1 MKTFKN
7 YVKGFNTI
15 VLILIISTVSIGI
28 QSCKSDKKQNNKEH
42 LKLEKDNNISIVTEA
57 MDFQT
62 QDTIPSGWNTFAW
75 SNNSLETHLFLLD
88 KYPEGKD
95 VSDALILAA
104 DFQKGMDLIY
114 EGKNEEANIEFGK
127 LPEWFGEIVFSG
139 GSGLLSPHE
148 SSITTL
154 HLKPGYYVMDCY
166 VKMANGVFHTVMGM
180 VKGIIVLEE
189 DSGNSPP
196 EATVNI
202 AVSSTE
208 GISFDKSI
216 KGGEQT
222 FSVTFKDQV
231 VHENFLGHDINLVQL
246 DENADLKELEDWVNW
261 ITPNGLRT
269 PSPRGITFLGGVND
283 SPAGSIGYFKVN
295 LKPGKYVLISEVPNA
310 SSKNMLKTFV
320 ISN

>member
-1 MKTFKN
+1 MKPSNQKKH
-7 YVKGFNTI
+7 VKFALLFFS
-15 VLILIISTVSIGI
+15 VLLFVI
-28 QSCKSDKKQNNKEH
+28 SCKNEKKTKETT
-42 LKLEKDNNISIVTEA
+42 KIEPEKETVIEIITEA

-166 VKMANGVFHTVMGM
+166 VKMANGMFHTVMGM

-246 DENADLKELEDWVNW
+246 DENADLKDLEDWVNW
-261 ITPNGLRT
+261 ATPNGLRT
-269 PSPRGITFLGGVND
+269 PSPRGMTFLGGVND
-283 SPAGSIGYFKVN
+283 SPAGSTGYFKVN

-310 SSKNMLKTFV
+310 SSKNMLKTFT
-320 ISN
+320 ISE

>member
-1 MKTFKN
+1 MKPSNQKKH
-7 YVKGFNTI
+7 VKFALLFFS
-15 VLILIISTVSIGI
+15 VLLFVI
-28 QSCKSDKKQNNKEH
+28 SCKNEKKTKETT
-42 LKLEKDNNISIVTEA
+42 KIEPEKETVIEIITEA

-75 SNNSLETHLFLLD
+75 SNNSPETHLFLLD

-166 VKMANGVFHTVMGM
+166 VKMANGMFHTVMGM

-202 AVSSTE
+202 TVSSTE

-246 DENADLKELEDWVNW
+246 DENADLKDLEDWVNW

-283 SPAGSIGYFKVN
+283 SPAGSTGYFKVN

-310 SSKNMLKTFV
+310 SSKNMLKTFT
-320 ISN
+320 ISE

>member
-1 MKTFKN
+1 MKPSNQKKH
-7 YVKGFNTI
+7 VKFALLFFS
-15 VLILIISTVSIGI
+15 VLLFVI
-28 QSCKSDKKQNNKEH
+28 SCKNEKKTKETT
-42 LKLEKDNNISIVTEA
+42 KIEPEKETVIEIITEA

-75 SNNSLETHLFLLD
+75 SNNSPETHLFLLE

-166 VKMANGVFHTVMGM
+166 VKMANGLFHTVMGM

-246 DENADLKELEDWVNW
+246 DENADLKDLEDWVNW
-261 ITPNGLRT
+261 ATPNGLRT
-269 PSPRGITFLGGVND
+269 PSRRGITFLGGVND
-283 SPAGSIGYFKVN
+283 SPAGSTGYFKVN

-310 SSKNMLKTFV
+310 SSKNMLKTFT
-320 ISN
+320 ISE